1 MGMTVY
7 IGEIYV
13 DTREKPRAIRKILE
27 HFERVYMKPVHRKL
41 DVGDYMLPDGKTS
54 VDRKQNLLE
63 VTANLCQQ
71 RGRFAAECIRAKNSG
86 VQLVILVEHGGR
98 IKTMEDVQSWHNP
111 RLEVSPYAVSGPR
124 LYQLMKEFESR
135 YGIQWAFCGKQQT
148 GKAILQI
155 LAGG

>member
-1 MGMTVY
+1 MDVNS
-7 IGEIYV
+7 ICV
-13 DTREKPRAIRKILE
+13 DTRETPHAIPKILA
-27 HFERVYMKPVHRKL
+27 HVEREGREVIRQKL
-41 DVGDYMLPDGKTS
+41 DVGDYMLSPDGRIS

-98 IKTMEDVQSWHNP
+98 IKTMEDVQAWRNP
-111 RLEVSPYAVSGPR
+111 RLEVSPYAVSGTR

-135 YGIQWAFCGKQQT
+135 YGIQWAFCSKAQT

-155 LAGG
+155 LSRG

>member
-1 MGMTVY
+1 MDVNS
-7 IGEIYV
+7 IFV
-13 DTREKPRAIRKILE
+13 DTREKPHAIQKILA
-27 HFERVYMKPVHRKL
+27 HFEREGREVIRQKL
-41 DVGDYMLPDGKTS
+41 DVGDYMLSPDGRIS
-54 VDRKQNLLE
+54 VDLKQNLLE

-98 IKTMEDVQSWHNP
+98 IKTMEDVQAWRNP
-111 RLEVSPYAVSGPR
+111 RLEVSPYAVSGTR

-135 YGIQWAFCGKQQT
+135 YGIQWAFCSKAQT

-155 LAGG
+155 LSRG

>member
-1 MGMTVY
+1 MDVNS
-7 IGEIYV
+7 IFV
-13 DTREKPRAIRKILE
+13 DTREKPHAIQKILA
-27 HFERVYMKPVHRKL
+27 HFEREGREVIRQKL

-98 IKTMEDVQSWHNP
+98 IKTMEDVQAWRNP
-111 RLEVSPYAVSGPR
+111 RLEVSPYAVSGTR

-135 YGIQWAFCGKQQT
+135 YGIQWAFCSKAQT

-155 LAGG
+155 LSRG

>member
-1 MGMTVY
+1 MDVNS
-7 IGEIYV
+7 IFV
-13 DTREKPRAIRKILE
+13 DTREKPHAIQKILA
-27 HFERVYMKPVHRKL
+27 HFEREGREVIRQKL
-41 DVGDYMLPDGKTS
+41 DVGDYMLSPDGRIS

-98 IKTMEDVQSWHNP
+98 IKTMEDVQAWRNP
-111 RLEVSPYAVSGPR
+111 RLEVSPYAVSGTR

-135 YGIQWAFCGKQQT
+135 YGIQWAFCSKAQT

-155 LAGG
+155 LSRG

>member
-1 MGMTVY
+1 MDVNSS
-7 IGEIYV
+7 IFV
-13 DTREKPRAIRKILE
+13 DTREKPHAIQKILA
-27 HFERVYMKPVHRKL
+27 HFEREGREVIRQKL
-41 DVGDYMLPDGKTS
+41 DVGDYMLSPDGRIS

-98 IKTMEDVQSWHNP
+98 IKTMEDVQAWRNP
-111 RLEVSPYAVSGPR
+111 RLDVSPYAVSGPR

-135 YGIQWAFCGKQQT
+135 YGVQWAFCSKQQT

-155 LAGG
+155 LSRG